1 MKLHEQIYK
10 FRCAKKMS
18 QIEFAEALGVSRQSV
33 SKWETG
39 AAVPEISK
47 LILMSELFGVS
58 LDELVKGSDG
68 TPHEDNDEEPREEE
82 PPQEETHQETTK
94 ETPPSSPPLPPPTQI
109 IYQRREGR
117 VIAGYFFIFFA
128 GLTVLLLTILNA
140 FAAGLVIAIP
150 LFLCAL
156 ICFTCRRRAGL
167 WCAWLIYWVVIFY
180 LLYAT
185 GVSPH
190 SWVGYA
196 IFDVLKYG
204 EMTTQFIMSAVMF
217 AIEIA
222 MVAATIF
229 SFRKVNFE
237 LSYKSLGLLG
247 GGCIGYIAFHI
258 FKVLFHASLNEKMV
272 GAVSGAVFMRYNN
285 IIRITAPI
293 FSMITTVG
301 ATVLLI
307 YILAFFREWRA
318 REKTQ

>member
-10 FRCAKKMS
+10 FRCEKKMS

-39 AAVPEISK
+39 VAVPEISK
-47 LILMSELFGVS
+47 LILMSELFGVT
-58 LDELVKGSDG
+58 LDELVKGS
-68 TPHEDNDEEPREEE
+68 EEAISDEEAHEEVREEE
-82 PPQEETHQETTK
+82 PPREESAEV
-94 ETPPSSPPLPPPTQI
+94 PPLPPPTQV

-128 GLTVLLLTILNA
+128 GLSILLLTILNA

-156 ICFTCRRRAGL
+156 ICLTCRRRAGL
-167 WCAWLIYWVVIFY
+167 WCAWLIYWVVTLY

-185 GVSPH
+185 GVSSG
-190 SWVGYA
+190 SWIGYL

-204 EMTTQFIMSAVMF
+204 EMTTQFIMSLVMLGV
-217 AIEIA
+217 EIA
-222 MVAATIF
+222 MIAATIF
-229 SFRKVNFE
+229 SFRKVKYE

-247 GGCIGYIAFHI
+247 GGCIAYIAFHI
-258 FKVLFHASLNEKMV
+258 FKVLFHESLNEKMV
-272 GAVSGAVFMRYNN
+272 GAVSSAAFMRYNS
-285 IIRITAPI
+285 IIRITSPI

-301 ATVLLI
+301 ATVILI
-307 YILAFFREWRA
+307 YLLAFFREWRA
-318 REKTQ
+318 KNK

>member
-10 FRCAKKMS
+10 FRCEKKMS

-39 AAVPEISK
+39 VAVPEISK
-47 LILMSELFGVS
+47 LILMSELFGVT

-68 TPHEDNDEEPREEE
+68 EESTSDKEPCEETHEETHEEE
-82 PPQEETHQETTK
+82 PLREESAEV
-94 ETPPSSPPLPPPTQI
+94 SPPPPPTQI

-128 GLTVLLLTILNA
+128 GLTILLLTILNA
-140 FAAGLVIAIP
+140 FAAGLVISIP

-156 ICFTCRRRAGL
+156 TCLTCRRRAGL
-167 WCAWLIYWVVIFY
+167 WCAWLIYWVVNFY
-180 LLYAT
+180 LLYASGVTT
-185 GVSPH
+185 G
-190 SWVGYA
+190 SWIAY
-196 IFDVLKYG
+196 VLFEAMKYG
-204 EMTTQFIMSAVMF
+204 EMTIQFIVSAVMF
-217 AIEIA
+217 VVEIA

-229 SFRKVNFE
+229 SFRKVKFK

-247 GGCIGYIAFHI
+247 GGCIAYIAFHI
-258 FKVLFHASLNEKMV
+258 FKVLFHVSLNEKMV
-272 GAVSGAVFMRYNN
+272 GEVSGAAFMRYNT
-285 IIRITAPI
+285 IIRITSPI

-307 YILAFFREWRA
+307 YLLAFFREWWT
-318 REKTQ
+318 KNK